1 MGASTLVPVEE
12 YLSTSYDPDCDYV
25 DGELEDRN
33 VGRKSHAKAQSNLLL
48 ALRIHYPS
56 LFVVVEQRTRVSAT
70 RYRIPDVCAML
81 AEPDEEVFT
90 EPPFLCIE
98 VLSPDDRASRIERKI
113 ADYLKF
119 GVRYI
124 WVIDPR
130 TREAFIHTA
139 TGMRAV
145 EDGVLRTSDPDIAV
159 PLAEI
164 LGQTDFNNRWRD
176 IMDAW
181 APQRLFQLRN
191 TCPPP
196 MIRTAITWMGNWKIA
211 TWARRITASSR

>member
-1 MGASTLVPVEE
+1 MGASTLVSLEE

-33 VGRKSHAKAQSNLLL
+33 VGKKSHAKAQGNLHL
-48 ALRIHYPS
+48 ALRIRYPS
-56 LFVVVEQRTRVSAT
+56 LFVVVEQRIRVSAT

-90 EPPFLCIE
+90 QPPLLCIE
-98 VLSPDDRASRIERKI
+98 VLSPDDRADRIERKI

-119 GVRYI
+119 SVRYI

-139 TGMRAV
+139 TGMHAV
-145 EDGVLRTSDPDIAV
+145 EDGILRTSDPDITV

-164 LGQTDFNNRWRD
+164 LG
-176 IMDAW
+176 
-181 APQRLFQLRN
+181 
-191 TCPPP
+191 
-196 MIRTAITWMGNWKIA
+196 
-211 TWARRITASSR
+211 